1 MTKGL
6 IFFCCACTI
15 LLFTIINI
23 SIGPI
28 ISGKVGAYDPINL
41 RPDWGNLNCR
51 QLQDNYDKAKKNG
64 PIDDKEKKYYWDYTI
79 NRCNR
84 KKGMYNMEYTSFIF
98 DIVIGFICGLLGLLH
113 HFGLKKEFVSK
124 TGLIG
129 LGCGVIGFVLT
140 FTYVILN
147 GIVYTNYYD
156 DTNTI
161 YKRDGDGVFAEKK
174 GDHFECLY
182 YDFDE
187 PENEYSLYA
196 KYCDLINKQYN
207 YDKDF
212 YESVENICIV
222 TSHAYDCANTETF
235 DNNLLDSCK
244 YLYIAETEDGVT
256 NKDIS
261 DRFLTT
267 LLLGLFV
274 CLANIGLALFGFLLF
289 KTPDDFQTKTDANV
303 VNVQNP
309 TSKFSVDQ
317 NLKS

>member
-41 RPDWGNLNCR
+41 RPDWGTLNCR

-64 PIDDKEKKYYWDYTI
+64 PIDDKEKKYYWDYNI
-79 NRCNR
+79 NLCNR

-113 HFGLKKEFVSK
+113 HFELKKEFVSK
-124 TGLIG
+124 TGIIG

-156 DTNTI
+156 DII

-196 KYCDLINKQYN
+196 KYSDLIKKQYN
-207 YDKDF
+207 YDKDLI
-212 YESVENICIV
+212 ESYSSSPITGCKVNP
-222 TSHAYDCANTETF
+222 
-235 DNNLLDSCK
+235 DSCITNDGK
-244 YLYIAETEDGVT
+244 IPATSYSNCNKLYANNYYTSIT

-267 LLLGLFV
+267 LLLSLFV
-274 CLANIGLALFGFLLF
+274 CLANIGLAIFGFLLF
-289 KTPDDFQTKTDANV
+289 RTPSEF
-303 VNVQNP
+303 
-309 TSKFSVDQ
+309 
-317 NLKS
+317 